1 MISHSEIEQ
10 SGTGGDERQTGW
22 TGAAT
27 ALGRGA
33 DGQAEQN
40 QCMQGVLRSSSAKP
54 PGREGV
60 MLHRARGAGWKLRM
74 LRAPQD

>member
-1 MISHSEIEQ
+1 MISRSELNRVAQ
-10 SGTGGDERQTGW
+10 RGDERQTGW
-22 TGAAT
+22 IGAAT
-27 ALGRGA
+27 ASGRGA
-33 DGQAEQN
+33 DGQAEQH